1 MAQFDSLLRQLQMKL
16 ERQQKVA
23 ADTEA
28 QIKDLRE
35 VIRVGLKK

>member
-16 ERQQKVA
+16 ERQQKSVVE
-23 ADTEA
+23 TES

-35 VIRVGLKK
+35 VITAGLKK